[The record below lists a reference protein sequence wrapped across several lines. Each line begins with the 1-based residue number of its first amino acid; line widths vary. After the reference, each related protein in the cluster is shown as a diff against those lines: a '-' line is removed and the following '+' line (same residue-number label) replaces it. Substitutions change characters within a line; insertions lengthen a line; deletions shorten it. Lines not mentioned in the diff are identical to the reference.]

1 MQDILEVFLI
11 LTLYKFLQLIKN
23 NLKGKSRQEL
33 KEILKTTKP
42 MKEYLHRVKSNV
54 SNGQLVLEAG
64 NADYVGKSTSVYR
77 KISSEAKDSY
87 QSLLQLRNYFIQK
100 SLSELNLNHTNLSRI
115 DQINIL
121 GNIYV

>member
-1 MQDILEVFLI
+1 
-11 LTLYKFLQLIKN
+11 
-23 NLKGKSRQEL
+23 
-33 KEILKTTKP
+33 